1 MAETNMVAIEA
12 EVEAVSDTLK
22 ENLKKIVERDGK
34 LEMLDKRTD
43 HLKEEALQ
51 FQKTTEQLKTQMW
64 WENRKLNLAIGVALV
79 LVLILVI
86 LLSVLYAL
94 GYL

>member
-1 MAETNMVAIEA
+1 MVAIEA

-34 LEMLDKRTD
+34 LETLDKRTD

>member
-1 MAETNMVAIEA
+1 MAEIKMVAIEA

-34 LEMLDKRTD
+34 LETLDKRTD
-43 HLKEEALQ
+43 HLKEGALQ

-64 WENRKLNLAIGVALV
+64 WENRKLNLAIGVAV
-79 LVLILVI
+79 VSVLILVI

>member
-1 MAETNMVAIEA
+1 MAETKMVAIEA

-43 HLKEEALQ
+43 HLKEGALQ

-64 WENRKLNLAIGVALV
+64 WENRKLNLAIGVAV
-79 LVLILVI
+79 VSVLILVI

>member
-1 MAETNMVAIEA
+1 MVAIEA

-43 HLKEEALQ
+43 HLKEGALQ

-64 WENRKLNLAIGVALV
+64 WENRKLNLAIGVAV
-79 LVLILVI
+79 VSVLILVI